1 MGKDHELTA
10 ESVELSTT
18 DGLAFIEQAS
28 PLTRLHYFDGKF
40 LKADALAQ
48 EQAYH
53 RTQVQLSN
61 LAGGWGVVHGL
72 GVSLNG
78 DQLTV
83 SGGLAITPAGH
94 FVLSVGDAQA
104 TVAQLLKLAAPAPA
118 VNAPLAGHA
127 AFGDCQGKPSGGVT
141 ETAGLGLY
149 EITVG
154 PIEGLCGNEAV
165 YGALCESACVS
176 DSRRPYWREGL
187 VLRLRPITLKLP
199 ASSSVPFSTKHL
211 RNRVASAYF
220 AVEPG
225 STSSALSAAG
235 LASGIWCQPASLYG
249 RDEVVVGLLVRE
261 AGSNRVIDAWAGRRE
276 RMDTQA
282 RGYWQ
287 GRMAM
292 RPWNVYLAQI
302 LQFQCQLSGML
313 DQGGGT
319 ETVPDTCDEI
329 RATLDKTR
337 QEIAALHQK
346 YAQSAKKIV
355 EAMGDGKVSQAE
367 AQQLADDVK
376 SSYAQLFELSE
387 SLSGVEAGQG
397 ALPKNRLLLD
407 NGFVQLPPAGYLPV
421 QPGKT
426 SLPAQLSR
434 LFGEGVR
441 LHYRAAR
448 ADVLPHLLE
457 EAQHMMRISLTQGLD
472 DPALLE
478 DVEIFVPDGEVID
491 LATRSPG
498 RWWDI
503 SASADVIS
511 TVPSDSYNLK
521 RSTAEA
527 RVAEAASMAAPAP
540 APEAPAP
547 KAGTA
552 LPELDGLAR
561 TEVRPDGTLSVSLAL
576 SRPTAPQRTTAYE
589 AQAHMVAEEA
599 DQEADTDDE
608 NAPLQGLAAY
618 AGADLQTDPFGL
630 QVGDQTPASGELRMA
645 YRTAKLLAAYDV
657 RFSGQVTVL
666 KRQNLPQG
674 RTLLV
679 VELDAS
685 TSLTLSANGQSQSKS
700 NRTAIRLGLIR
711 QGNGQTGALMIDD
724 EAFDAKSAL
733 AELAWDGSPTLA
745 TLSLVLTR
753 GGQNL
758 AMQKM
763 AEAMSFK
770 APAAQAPAATAEAAA
785 PAARAQEVGVGIDAS
800 GQDVGLRK
808 ALATA
813 RALTDAPTASSS
825 LGSLALNVLVT
836 LSDAT
841 DDPAFLVRARRRLFP
856 ALEAVG
862 QQEVRAVLDWVLFR
876 RLRPTFCLPV
886 CAVATPPQIE
896 AFQVWHATV
905 ASPKQ
910 AQSLAEAL
918 DKGRDDALGKVKF
931 RPVGVL
937 RFRDDNLQPEEPAS
951 VVKAMWQQAQPGQ
964 QVVVGRAWETR
975 PTAGQGWQNHFRL
988 RAMLDQIADLTQPP
1002 VQGDGAIATLPK
1014 APGPMSS
1021 GGLDGGF
1028 LVVTIDGQDDAVYT
1042 PHRVLFISSSLWG
1055 DLEPRFKRSPATGW
1069 KQLNDAAG
1077 SSDTPVVD
1085 VLLQLADN
1093 TLATGDEQTLIASD
1107 KAMQEKLESSNPY
1120 QRIAVRLV
1128 GKTLSPGEDPAR
1140 QHSAIAKALE
1150 ASEAGGYELPSVA
1163 DLGGG
1168 AHVMSIIVLDEITPQ

>member
-72 GVSLNG
+72 GVGLNG

-83 SGGLAITPAGH
+83 GGGLAITPAGH

-127 AFGDCQGKPSGGVT
+127 EFGDCQGKPSGGVT

-457 EAQHMMRISLTQGLD
+457 EAQHMERISLTKGLD
-472 DPALLE
+472 DPSLLE

-491 LATRSPG
+491 LATQSPG

-503 SASADVIS
+503 SASTEALNSIPVDGVGGV
-511 TVPSDSYNLK
+511 TYNSSLK
-521 RSTAEA
+521 RAKA
-527 RVAEAASMAAPAP
+527 GAAKASSDAQAMAAPP
-540 APEAPAP
+540 GQSQVYNPPPEI
-547 KAGTA
+547 
-552 LPELDGLAR
+552 DGLAR
-561 TEVRPDGTLSVSLAL
+561 TEVRDDGTLSLSMALNRPLAAKAL
-576 SRPTAPQRTTAYE
+576 AYE
-589 AQAHMVAEEA
+589 ASASVAP
-599 DQEADTDDE
+599 QEQDDE
-608 NAPLQGLAAY
+608 GPLQGLAAY
-618 AGADLQTDPFGL
+618 VGADLQTDPFGL
-630 QVGDQTPASGELRMA
+630 QVGDQTPASAELRMS
-645 YRTAKLLAAYDV
+645 YRKSEMVVAYDA
-657 RFSGQVTVL
+657 RFSGPATVL
-666 KRQNLPQG
+666 KRQSLSQG

-679 VELDAS
+679 VEFDAS
-685 TSLTLSANGQSQSKS
+685 TSLTVRFNGQSQSKS
-700 NRTAIRLGLIR
+700 SRSAIRLGLVR
-711 QGNGQTGALMIDD
+711 QGSGQTGVLLIDD
-724 EAFDAKSAL
+724 EAFDPSSAL
-733 AELAWDGSPTLA
+733 VQLDWDGNPTLA
-745 TLSLVLTR
+745 TLSAVITR
-753 GGQNL
+753 GVETV
-758 AMQKM
+758 AVQKM
-763 AEAMSFK
+763 ADLMSFK
-770 APAAQAPAATAEAAA
+770 APAAEGQAFSAKEAAKEAAKDAPEAAA
-785 PAARAQEVGVGIDAS
+785 AKAAGFSE
-800 GQDVGLRK
+800 QDDGTRK
-808 ALATA
+808 TLATA
-813 RALTDAPTASSS
+813 RALTEAPAAGSS

-856 ALEAVG
+856 ALEAAG

-876 RLRPTFCLPV
+876 RLRPTFCPPV

-896 AFQVWHATV
+896 AFQIWHATV
-905 ASPKQ
+905 SSAKQ
-910 AQSLAEAL
+910 AKSLAEAL

-937 RFRDDNLQPEEPAS
+937 RFRDDNTQSEEPAS
-951 VVKAMWQQAQPGQ
+951 VVKAMWQQAQPGR
-964 QVVVGRAWETR
+964 QVVIGRAWETR

-988 RAMLDQIADLTQPP
+988 RTMLDQIADITAPP

-1014 APGPMSS
+1014 PPGPLSS

-1028 LVVTIDGQDDAVYT
+1028 LVVTIDAQDDAVYT
-1042 PHRVLFISSSLWG
+1042 THRVLFMSSSAWSR
-1055 DLEPRFKRSPATGW
+1055 LEPSFKQSTASGW
-1069 KQLNDAAG
+1069 KQLTSLME
-1077 SSDTPVVD
+1077 SSDTPIVD
-1085 VLLQLADN
+1085 VSLQLADN
-1093 TLATGDEQTLIASD
+1093 ALAAGDKQTLAASD
-1107 KAMQEKLESSNPY
+1107 QEMQDKLESGNPY
-1120 QRIAVRLV
+1120 NRIAVRLV
-1128 GKTLSPGEDPAR
+1128 GKTLSEGEDPAK

-1150 ASEAGGYELPSVA
+1150 ASESGGYELKSVA

-1168 AHVMSIIVLDEITPQ
+1168 AHVMSIIVLDKITPK